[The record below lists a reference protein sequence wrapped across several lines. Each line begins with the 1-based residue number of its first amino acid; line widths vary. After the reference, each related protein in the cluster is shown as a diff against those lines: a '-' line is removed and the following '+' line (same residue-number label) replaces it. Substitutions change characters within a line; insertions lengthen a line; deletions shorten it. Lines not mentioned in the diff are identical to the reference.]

1 MGRGCRSA
9 PPPSCVHPAV
19 GHTGRVD
26 TILKRRSDAPE
37 GFFEAEAAGLA
48 WLAAAGGVRTVAV
61 ADVAP
66 GRIELE
72 RVDEVRP
79 SAATAR
85 AFGASLA
92 RTHATGAGG
101 FGARPDGWDGPLFI
115 GRRPMPSADEAS
127 WGLFYARDRVLPYV
141 ELAEEVGN
149 TTPAEGRLIRRA
161 TAVIAEGAFDDDEP
175 PARLHGDLWNGNV
188 LWSSTGVVLIDPAAH
203 GGHRETDLAMLALF
217 GCPFLDDVLAAYDR
231 AAPLRDGWRE
241 RVPLHQL
248 HPLAVHAAGHGR
260 GYGVALAEAAEAVL
274 ELAGSARE

>member
-1 MGRGCRSA
+1 MRPRR
-9 PPPSCVHPAV
+9 AV
-19 GHTGRVD
+19 GHTGWVD
-26 TILKRRSDAPE
+26 TILKRRPDAPE

-79 SAATAR
+79 NGVAAR
-85 AFGASLA
+85 AFGEALA
-92 RTHATGAGG
+92 RTHAA
-101 FGARPDGWDGPLFI
+101 GARAFGSPPDGWDGPLFI
-115 GRRPMPSADEAS
+115 GRRPLPAAAESS
-127 WGLFYARDRVLPYV
+127 WGSFYARDRVLPYL
-141 ELAEEVGN
+141 ELAEEVGD
-149 TTPAEGRLIRRA
+149 TTPAEGRLVRR
-161 TAVIAEGAFDDDEP
+161 TAELIAAGAFDDDEP

-188 LWSSTGVVLIDPAAH
+188 LWSATGVVLIDPAAH

-231 AAPLRDGWRE
+231 AAPLRRGWRE